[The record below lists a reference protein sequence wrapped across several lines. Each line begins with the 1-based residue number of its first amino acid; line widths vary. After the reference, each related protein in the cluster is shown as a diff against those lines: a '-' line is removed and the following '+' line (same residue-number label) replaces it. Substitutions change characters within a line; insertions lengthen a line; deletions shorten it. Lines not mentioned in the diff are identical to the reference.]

1 MNYIYIYNVENIKYT
16 ILYIMEN
23 ENIRNIAKDLV
34 EEVIN
39 KSLKNIELVENMN
52 CHDKPLTP
60 IVEETDSDTD
70 NTNKF
75 IPINEDSASINE
87 DSASINE
94 DSALIDITLDDDIDL
109 DAIKRKILYEKAK
122 REKKSSSITILHI
135 LKRLCC
141 CCIK

>member
-1 MNYIYIYNVENIKYT
+1 MNYIYIYNVENIKYI

-23 ENIRNIAKDLV
+23 ENIRNIAKDIV
-34 EEVIN
+34 ENVIN
-39 KSLKNIELVENMN
+39 RSLKNIELVENMN
-52 CHDKPLTP
+52 CHDKHLTP

-75 IPINEDSASINE
+75 IP
-87 DSASINE
+87 INE

-141 CCIK
+141 CCCIK

>member
-1 MNYIYIYNVENIKYT
+1 
-16 ILYIMEN
+16 MEN
-23 ENIRNIAKDLV
+23 ENIRNIAKDIV
-34 EEVIN
+34 EEVII

-75 IPINEDSASINE
+75 IP
-87 DSASINE
+87 INE

-141 CCIK
+141 CCCIK

>member
-23 ENIRNIAKDLV
+23 ENIRNIAKDIV
-34 EEVIN
+34 ENVIN
-39 KSLKNIELVENMN
+39 RSLKNIELVENMN

-75 IPINEDSASINE
+75 IP
-87 DSASINE
+87 INE